1 MDKFEK
7 MEELKIAMMR
17 KVIYREEMP
26 AEIYGIVKE
35 SFEGVLNRYN
45 NMACNNLSIQ
55 EYMQGNLEYIK
66 FYINEKGRIVIVFEK
81 YEIAPGYM
89 GTQEFEIDKQI
100 KL

>member
-17 KVIYREEMP
+17 KVIYREGMP

-35 SFEGVLNRYN
+35 AFEGVLNRYN

-66 FYINEKGRIVIVFEK
+66 FYINVLWGKVIKYRKIRK
-81 YEIAPGYM
+81 YE
-89 GTQEFEIDKQI
+89 
-100 KL
+100 